1 MRTSK
6 PIHIVVHKPSDM
18 DAFEKVYIEATF
30 EAIKQLIQTV
40 PKKPAYNN
48 SKDESKSEHTNELI

>member
-18 DAFEKVYIEATF
+18 DAFEKIYIDATF
-30 EAIKQLIQTV
+30 EAIKQLAQTM
-40 PKKPAYNN
+40 PKGTGCNPEKKSKP
-48 SKDESKSEHTNELI
+48 SKAK

>member
-18 DAFEKVYIEATF
+18 DAFEKIYIDAAF
-30 EAIKQLIQTV
+30 EAIKQLAQTM
-40 PKKPAYNN
+40 PKGTGCKPEKK
-48 SKDESKSEHTNELI
+48 SKPSKTK